1 MLYLS
6 LFMNNLKS
14 LGLAA
19 LLFTAIVLPVSGSPL
34 SITGNFAND
43 NNVVL
48 IPFTISETVFVT
60 FQTFGYGGGV
70 NGAGQVILPGGFEP
84 MLQLFDSPSGAV
96 NGGSILPG
104 PDIGGCGPR
113 NPDPNRLNFC
123 FDAYAQVLLTAGDY
137 ILALTQSP
145 NSTAGSNL
153 SAGFIFDGD
162 PSFASGFVGTFG
174 FQGDSH
180 YALDVTLSPEPG
192 AALLI
197 APALLLIGVLKRR
210 RCN

>member
-1 MLYLS
+1 
-6 LFMNNLKS
+6 
-14 LGLAA
+14 
-19 LLFTAIVLPVSGSPL
+19 
-34 SITGNFAND
+34 
-43 NNVVL
+43 
-48 IPFTISETVFVT
+48 
-60 FQTFGYGGGV
+60 
-70 NGAGQVILPGGFEP
+70 
-84 MLQLFDSPSGAV
+84 
-96 NGGSILPG
+96 
-104 PDIGGCGPR
+104 
-113 NPDPNRLNFC
+113 
-123 FDAYAQVLLTAGDY
+123 VLLTAGDY

-162 PSFASGFVGTFG
+162 PAFASGFVGTFG
-174 FQGDSH
+174 LQGDSH